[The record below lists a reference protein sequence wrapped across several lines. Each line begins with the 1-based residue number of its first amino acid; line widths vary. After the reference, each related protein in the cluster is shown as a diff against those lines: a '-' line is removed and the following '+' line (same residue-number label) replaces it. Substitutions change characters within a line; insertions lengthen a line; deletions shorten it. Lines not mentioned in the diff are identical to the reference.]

1 MGNTSTCTNETCTR
15 ETDGLTYLCGDC
27 TAHLR
32 TDLESIPDT
41 VIPGPTEKRT
51 RTVKDDAGNKTLE
64 AYDQQ
69 VGPDRVIP
77 GLAQDLTVAITKQS
91 RFTQMPGSGRPTKRA
106 TDEHRTVLAEQPLAF
121 GYAASEARTVLA
133 STLAYWTAAI
143 AEQRGLSH
151 PAYTLT
157 DMATFLATQV
167 QWIRNQPAGN
177 EAHDELTTAIRNARR
192 AVDRPQDRVYAGPC
206 SPEDGIELTGQER
219 LLIAIA
225 GTGLPTRCDGHLYA
239 REGSTIATCDTCA
252 RDMPLNDARD
262 PLLARI
268 DNMHLTATEIV
279 TALGGLGQKI
289 NANTLR
295 VWVHRRLL
303 TNHAPTGER
312 PRYRVADV
320 RSLATPTREAVPA

>member
-1 MGNTSTCTNETCTR
+1 MGNTSTCTNDNCAR
-15 ETDGLTYLCGDC
+15 ELQDTAYLCGDC
-27 TAHLR
+27 TTHLR
-32 TDLESIPDT
+32 TDLESILDRTEPPT
-41 VIPGPTEKRT
+41 QPGL
-51 RTVKDDAGNKTLE
+51 AH
-64 AYDQQ
+64 
-69 VGPDRVIP
+69 RVIP
-77 GLAQDLTVAITKQS
+77 GLAEDLTVAITKQS
-91 RFTQMPGSGRPTKRA
+91 RFTQMPGSGRPAKRQ
-106 TDEHRTVLAEQPLAF
+106 TDEHRTVLSEQPLAF
-121 GYAASEARTVLA
+121 GYAASEARTVLT

-157 DMATFLATQV
+157 DMAAFLTGQTD
-167 QWIRNQPAGN
+167 WIRNQPVGN

-206 SPEDGIELTGQER
+206 SPEDEGDPTPHER
-219 LLIAIA
+219 LLIALA
-225 GTGLPTRCDGHLYA
+225 GLALPTRCDGHLYA
-239 REGSTIATCDTCA
+239 RHGSTIATCDTCA

-268 DNMHLTATEIV
+268 DNMHLTGPEIV

-295 VWVHRRLL
+295 VWAHRGLL

-320 RSLATPTREAVPA
+320 RRLAEPTREAVPA

>member
-1 MGNTSTCTNETCTR
+1 MGTTGNCTNETCTR

-32 TDLESIPDT
+32 SDLESILDRTEPPT
-41 VIPGPTEKRT
+41 QPGL
-51 RTVKDDAGNKTLE
+51 AH
-64 AYDQQ
+64 
-69 VGPDRVIP
+69 RVIP
-77 GLAQDLTVAITKQS
+77 GLAEDLTVAITKQS
-91 RFTQMPGSGRPTKRA
+91 RFTQMPGSGRPTKRQ

-121 GYAASEARTVLA
+121 GYAASEARTVLT

-157 DMATFLATQV
+157 HMAEFLAGQV

-206 SPEDGIELTGQER
+206 STEDEDDAAHARYLRAIFGI
-219 LLIAIA
+219 ADVP
-225 GTGLPTRCDGHLYA
+225 LPTRCDGHLYA
-239 REGSTIATCDTCA
+239 REGSTIATCDTCT

-295 VWVHRRLL
+295 VWVHRGLL

-320 RSLATPTREAVPA
+320 RRLASPTREAVPA

>member
-1 MGNTSTCTNETCTR
+1 MVDTA
-15 ETDGLTYLCGDC
+15 YLCGDC

-32 TDLESIPDT
+32 SDLESILDRTEP
-41 VIPGPTEKRT
+41 PTQ
-51 RTVKDDAGNKTLE
+51 AGL
-64 AYDQQ
+64 AH
-69 VGPDRVIP
+69 RVIP
-77 GLAQDLTVAITKQS
+77 GLAEDLTVAITKQS
-91 RFTQMPGSGRPTKRA
+91 RFTQMPGSGRPTKRQ

-121 GYAASEARTVLA
+121 GYAASEARTVLT

-157 DMATFLATQV
+157 HMATFLATQV

-206 SPEDGIELTGQER
+206 SLEEDDGQATYRR
-219 LLIAIA
+219 LLSLIGREID
-225 GTGLPTRCDGHLYA
+225 PRCDGHLYA

-295 VWVHRRLL
+295 TWAHRGLL

-320 RSLATPTREAVPA
+320 RRLATPTREAVPA

>member
-1 MGNTSTCTNETCTR
+1 MGTTGNCTNDTCTR

-32 TDLESIPDT
+32 CDLESILDRTEPPT
-41 VIPGPTEKRT
+41 QPGL
-51 RTVKDDAGNKTLE
+51 AH
-64 AYDQQ
+64 
-69 VGPDRVIP
+69 RVIP
-77 GLAQDLTVAITKQS
+77 GLAEDLTVAITKQS
-91 RFTQMPGSGRPTKRA
+91 RFTQMPGSGRPTKRQ

-121 GYAASEARTVLA
+121 GYAASEARTVLT

-157 DMATFLATQV
+157 HMAEFLATQV

-206 SPEDGIELTGQER
+206 G
-219 LLIAIA
+219 A
-225 GTGLPTRCDGHLYA
+225 GTVTLHLTIGLDGEGGSSEITNFECDGHLYA
-239 REGSTIATCDTCA
+239 REGSTIATCDMCA
-252 RDMPLNDARD
+252 RDMPLDDARD

-268 DNMHLTATEIV
+268 DNMHLTGPEIV

-295 VWVHRRLL
+295 VWAHRGLL

-320 RSLATPTREAVPA
+320 RQLAEPTREAVPA

>member
-1 MGNTSTCTNETCTR
+1 MGTTGNCANDTCTR

-32 TDLESIPDT
+32 SDLESILDRTEPPT
-41 VIPGPTEKRT
+41 QPGL
-51 RTVKDDAGNKTLE
+51 AH
-64 AYDQQ
+64 
-69 VGPDRVIP
+69 RVIP
-77 GLAQDLTVAITKQS
+77 GLAEDLTVAITKQS

-121 GYAASEARTVLA
+121 GYAASEARTVLT

-192 AVDRPQDRVYAGPC
+192 AVDRPMDRVYAGPC
-206 SPEDGIELTGQER
+206 SLEEDDGQVTYRR
-219 LLIAIA
+219 LLSLIGREID
-225 GTGLPTRCDGHLYA
+225 PRCDGHLYA

-295 VWVHRRLL
+295 VWAHRGQL

-320 RSLATPTREAVPA
+320 RRLAKPTREAVPA

>member
-15 ETDGLTYLCGDC
+15 EMVDTAYLCGDC

-32 TDLESIPDT
+32 SDLESILDRTEP
-41 VIPGPTEKRT
+41 PTQ
-51 RTVKDDAGNKTLE
+51 AGL
-64 AYDQQ
+64 AH
-69 VGPDRVIP
+69 RVIP
-77 GLAQDLTVAITKQS
+77 GLAEDLTVAITKQS
-91 RFTQMPGSGRPTKRA
+91 RFTQMPGSGRPAKRA

-121 GYAASEARTVLA
+121 GYAASEARTVLT

-157 DMATFLATQV
+157 DMATFLASQT

-206 SPEDGIELTGQER
+206 ITDQDMSVYLRVFAATEIQ
-219 LLIAIA
+219 A
-225 GTGLPTRCDGHLYA
+225 RCDGHLYA

-295 VWVHRRLL
+295 TWAHRGLL